1 MTKLT
6 SRFGLRSLVTS
17 ALALVTSCAPS
28 DRTDLPPA
36 DITVFEGARLLVG
49 DGSVID
55 DAAFVVEGGR
65 FTLVGPRGAV
75 TVPAGASHV
84 DLTGKTV
91 IPAIVNTHVH
101 LASTR
106 EERLAQ
112 LEHMAYYGAAAAVS
126 LGQDQGEAPFAM
138 RDEVLVGAARSLTA
152 GRGITSPEPGRSE
165 APYWVTTGSEA
176 RAAVRELAAQ
186 RVDLVKIWVDDRNGQ
201 YEKLSPGLYRAVIE
215 EAHTHGLR
223 VTAHVY
229 SLDDAKALLLAG
241 VDAFAHGVRDREVDE
256 ALLAMW
262 GERPGVVLVPNLPD
276 PGVRVDLSWITTVP
290 AGVLSGMQ
298 EGSTDRP
305 DVQRAFA
312 IQAANLAALHDA
324 GVTIAFGTDGSTPWA
339 PHLEMEDMV
348 RSGMSPADVIVAAT
362 LTSAQLVGLAD
373 EIGSVASG
381 KSADFIVLDANPMED
396 IASTRRISDVYLR
409 GEPLDREGIRARIL
423 DATAP

>member
-1 MTKLT
+1 MRHFRLE
-6 SRFGLRSLVTS
+6 LRAVAAVAAT
-17 ALALVTSCAPS
+17 ALWASCAPTES
-28 DRTDLPPA
+28 GDSGAA
-36 DITVFEGARLLVG
+36 DVTVFEGARLLVG
-49 DGSVID
+49 DGTVIEE
-55 DAAFVVEGGR
+55 AAFAVEGGR

-75 TVPAGASHV
+75 TVPAGALHV

-91 IPAIVNTHVH
+91 MPAIVNTHVH
-101 LASTR
+101 LASAR

-165 APYWVTTGSEA
+165 APHWVTSESEA

-201 YEKLSPGLYRAVIE
+201 YEKLSPGLYSAVIE

-290 AGVLSGMQ
+290 AGELAEMQ
-298 EGSTDRP
+298 ERSTDRP
-305 DVQRAFA
+305 DAQRAFA
-312 IQAANLAALHDA
+312 IQAANLAALHEA
-324 GVTIAFGTDGSTPWA
+324 GVPIAFGTDGSTPWA

-348 RSGMSPADVIVAAT
+348 RSGMSPADVILAAT
-362 LTSAQLVGLAD
+362 LSSAHLVGL
-373 EIGSVASG
+373 ESELGSVTPG
-381 KSADFIVLDANPMED
+381 KSADFIVLDADPLED
-396 IASTRRISDVYLR
+396 ITNTRRIADVYLR
-409 GEPLDREGIRARIL
+409 GEALDREGLRARIL
-423 DATAP
+423 GMAAP